1 MINEINK
8 NPFQDLKGM
17 IYLLI
22 YKFEEEAR

>member
-8 NPFQDLKGM
+8 KPFQYLKGI